1 MKQKERAER
10 NRRFR
15 EKRRRE
21 EKDETQWT
29 APGED
34 ARDGKGEEWERDKEG
49 GKDEEAYDE
58 FEARKELMQQMNLT
72 RPPGKK
78 KSALKQQQFN
88 YQTNN
93 TFTTEGEEGERKMG
107 DNDDEDEEKEMYDED
122 EKDISAALLP
132 QSPLLLSSSN
142 GKALGNSKSIE
153 RARNDATSNI
163 QHFARVKQLSK
174 ATQTFRNL
182 VKNQRV
188 NPSVYT
194 YCALLNAYANAGR
207 TKDIEIILRRMVTET
222 KYKEEEAEAEEEEE
236 EEEEEEISLT
246 SAPAP
251 GASWRSGATL
261 AGAGAVEERKNKRFR
276 GLRAS
281 GRGRCR
287 GMLGGRRRKMTRRR
301 ARTRTRRGREEE
313 R

>member
-142 GKALGNSKSIE
+142 GESTGK
-153 RARNDATSNI
+153 
-163 QHFARVKQLSK
+163 
-174 ATQTFRNL
+174 
-182 VKNQRV
+182 
-188 NPSVYT
+188 
-194 YCALLNAYANAGR
+194 
-207 TKDIEIILRRMVTET
+207 
-222 KYKEEEAEAEEEEE
+222 
-236 EEEEEEISLT
+236 
-246 SAPAP
+246 
-251 GASWRSGATL
+251 
-261 AGAGAVEERKNKRFR
+261 
-276 GLRAS
+276 
-281 GRGRCR
+281 
-287 GMLGGRRRKMTRRR
+287 
-301 ARTRTRRGREEE
+301 
-313 R
+313 